1 MSGIIN
7 EEIRNIRE
15 DHANFLE
22 KSCKLILGY
31 LFVWLYYVT
40 FFGLAMTSFSDITS
54 NSCSIYSSEPC
65 TVRQQSATNLSGV
78 YFGFYKKNYFL
89 N

>member
-1 MSGIIN
+1 MSGRIN
-7 EEIRNIRE
+7 EDIRDIRE

-22 KSCKLILGY
+22 KSCKLIFGY

-40 FFGLAMTSFSDITS
+40 FFGLAMTSG
-54 NSCSIYSSEPC
+54 CSIFSSGPC
-65 TVRQQSATNLSGV
+65 TVQQQSATNLSGV